1 MTADTSTRRLDLV
14 LFLHGVGARG
24 LDLLDLSDDWKAALP
39 GVAFAAPDAPF
50 PFDGGPFGRQWFSVL
65 GVTPA
70 NRGERIAQAASAFD
84 AVVDLEISR
93 AGTVAERTALVGFS
107 QGSIMALDAIG
118 RGRRFAGVL
127 AYSGRLGRPAASGWS
142 PTPVRLVH
150 GEADGVIPP
159 SESIVAEAVLK
170 AGGVA
175 VDLHLR
181 PGLGHGIDPVGI
193 RLGAAFLAGLAAGA

>member
-1 MTADTSTRRLDLV
+1 MTADTSPRRLDLV

-70 NRGERIAQAASAFD
+70 NRGERIAAAVSAFD

-118 RGRRFAGVL
+118 RGRPFAGVL
-127 AYSGRLGRPAASGWS
+127 AYSGRLVRPIASGRS
-142 PTPVRLVH
+142 ATPVRLVH
-150 GEADGVIPP
+150 GEADGVIPA
-159 SESIVAEAVLK
+159 SESIAAEAALR
-170 AGGVA
+170 AAGVA

-181 PGLGHGIDPVGI
+181 PGLGHGIDAAGI
-193 RLGAAFLAGLAAGA
+193 RLGGDFLARIAAGA

>member
-1 MTADTSTRRLDLV
+1 MTADASHRRLDLV

-24 LDLLDLSDDWKAALP
+24 LDLLDLSDDWKPALP
-39 GVAFAAPDAPF
+39 GVAFAAPDAPY

-70 NRGERIAQAASAFD
+70 NRAERIAAAVSAFD
-84 AVVDLEISR
+84 AVVDMEIAR

-127 AYSGRLGRPAASGWS
+127 AYSGRLGRPAASGFS
-142 PTPVRLVH
+142 ATPVRLVH
-150 GEADGVIPP
+150 GEADAMIPA
-159 SESIVAEAVLK
+159 SESIAAEAALK
-170 AGGVA
+170 AGGVT

-181 PGLGHGIDPVGI
+181 PGLGHGIDAAGI
-193 RLGAAFLAGLAAGA
+193 RLGADFLAGLAAG